1 MCLSLP
7 VLAAVVLA
15 AGRGTRL
22 RPLTDLR
29 PKPLCP
35 VGNVALLDRALAA
48 ATTITPYVAVNACYL
63 AGQIERHIGERA
75 YVSVEP
81 EALGTAGAL
90 GNLKP
95 WLDRRD
101 VLVLNGDAYRDGDL
115 ARLLDG
121 WDGGTVR
128 LLVVRDPARG
138 DFGEW
143 RYAGAALHPWRAV
156 APLQPTPSGLY
167 EAVWRHEE
175 PELIE
180 HHGTFVDC
188 GTVADYLGANLH
200 ASGGRSVIGN
210 GARIDGEVVRSV
222 VWPGGVVR
230 RGERLEDAVRTD
242 TGLTVHG

>member
-1 MCLSLP
+1 M
-7 VLAAVVLA
+7 LAAVVLA

-35 VGNVALLDRALAA
+35 VGNVALLDRALDV
-48 ATTITPYVAVNACYL
+48 ATAITPYVAVNACHL
-63 AGQIERHIGERA
+63 AEQIVRHVGDRA

-90 GNLKP
+90 GNLRP
-95 WLDRRD
+95 WLDGRD
-101 VLVLNGDAYRDGDL
+101 VLVLNGDAYRDGEVH
-115 ARLLDG
+115 ALLDG
-121 WDGGTVR
+121 WDGTAIR
-128 LLVVRDPARG
+128 LLVVRDAERG

-143 RYAGAALHPWRAV
+143 RYAGASLHPWRAV
-156 APLQPTPSGLY
+156 APLDPTPSGLY

-175 PELIE
+175 PELVE

-188 GTVADYLGANLH
+188 GTVADYLAANLH
-200 ASGGRSVIGN
+200 ASGGRSVIGA

-222 VWPGGVVR
+222 VWPGGVVAA
-230 RGERLEDAVRTD
+230 GERLVDAVRTD